1 MGMVAKEELGLEG
14 LFPLLGNYPLD
25 GEVLMGVACV
35 TLRFSLIKGR
45 YYVHLQW
52 DSTRKSLTAWANIYG
67 AGVL

>member
-45 YYVHLQW
+45 YSVHLQ
-52 DSTRKSLTAWANIYG
+52 
-67 AGVL
+67 